1 MTYDGGLP
9 YEECGRAQRLSPR
22 RDRTPLSP
30 GFAMP
35 PFHPG
40 HPPRPAPKPAPGR
53 GSGSRPR
60 PYVRLDGATVS
71 GLLTVLCVATLLATI
86 TFAV

>member
-9 YEECGRAQRLSPR
+9 YEECKRAQRLAPR

-35 PFHPG
+35 PFHPA
-40 HPPRPAPKPAPGR
+40 HPPRPVPTRVA
-53 GSGSRPR
+53 RPR
-60 PYVRLDGATVS
+60 RYVRLDGATVS
-71 GLLTVLCVATLLATI
+71 GLLTVLSVATLLVTI
-86 TFAV
+86 TVAAWQHP

>member
-9 YEECGRAQRLSPR
+9 YEECRRAQRLSPR

-35 PFHPG
+35 PFHPAR
-40 HPPRPAPKPAPGR
+40 PPRPVPPAGTR
-53 GSGSRPR
+53 RRSRRR
-60 PYVRLDGATVS
+60 PYVRPDGAALS
-71 GLLTVLCVATLLATI
+71 GLLTVVSVATLLVTI
-86 TFAV
+86 TVAL

>member
-9 YEECGRAQRLSPR
+9 YEECKRAQRLSPR

-35 PFHPG
+35 PFHPA
-40 HPPRPAPKPAPGR
+40 HPPKPMPRPR
-53 GSGSRPR
+53 SRPPR
-60 PYVRLDGATVS
+60 RYVRLDGPTVS
-71 GLLTVLCVATLLATI
+71 GLLTALSIATLLVTI
-86 TFAV
+86 TLAV